1 MRNNQGRHKRKHT
14 STLLLSHAE
23 SDTQGTDVLKHG
35 HTTETQGVDVLDV
48 ARDTETRGGEV
59 IDTGQREDQ

>member
-23 SDTQGTDVLKHG
+23 SETQGTHVTEHG
-35 HTTETQGVDVLDV
+35 RTTETRGDDIFDA
-48 ARDTETRGGEV
+48 ARDTETRGSNLV
-59 IDTGQREDQ
+59 DTGLREDK

>member
-23 SDTQGTDVLKHG
+23 SEPQGTDVLKHG
-35 HTTETQGVDVLDV
+35 GTTETHGVDVLDV
-48 ARDTETRGGEV
+48 ARDTETRGSDV
-59 IDTGQREDQ
+59 IDTGPREDQ